1 MGEDG
6 NELPNEIVGSHDS
19 QPASSGGFD
28 SYRSVSDPN
37 LMIIVAKEVVPPFRF
52 KAGGWELFRP
62 SIELGSAM
70 KARIAEKGFF
80 LIRVNQD
87 QTGGTELTDLPLPLP
102 SWEWRRRGSN
112 GSAGHH
118 DHYFRIRIDHLPR
131 PIPASKCNE
140 GEPIGAVE
148 QVARKLTELKL
159 KRASDPHYLI
169 FIGIDRFGES
179 FFAAFSTMGDPREFR
194 ARHDFSE
201 VNRSRL
207 TDRWFPFCPLAVSR
221 ETTVWRNAR

>member
-28 SYRSVSDPN
+28 SYRSASDPN

-87 QTGGTELTDLPLPLP
+87 
-102 SWEWRRRGSN
+102 
-112 GSAGHH
+112 
-118 DHYFRIRIDHLPR
+118 HL
-131 PIPASKCNE
+131 
-140 GEPIGAVE
+140 
-148 QVARKLTELKL
+148 
-159 KRASDPHYLI
+159 
-169 FIGIDRFGES
+169 S
-179 FFAAFSTMGDPREFR
+179 FFEAVFTTCTLLAR
-194 ARHDFSE
+194 A
-201 VNRSRL
+201 L
-207 TDRWFPFCPLAVSR
+207 
-221 ETTVWRNAR
+221 

>member
-6 NELPNEIVGSHDS
+6 NELPNEIVGGHDS

-102 SWEWRRRGSN
+102 SWE
-112 GSAGHH
+112 
-118 DHYFRIRIDHLPR
+118 
-131 PIPASKCNE
+131 
-140 GEPIGAVE
+140 
-148 QVARKLTELKL
+148 
-159 KRASDPHYLI
+159 
-169 FIGIDRFGES
+169 
-179 FFAAFSTMGDPREFR
+179 
-194 ARHDFSE
+194 
-201 VNRSRL
+201 
-207 TDRWFPFCPLAVSR
+207 
-221 ETTVWRNAR
+221 

>member
-1 MGEDG
+1 MGIWLAFAVWLRNILRIGRTRADG
-6 NELPNEIVGSHDS
+6 LSRWAKTVTSYPTRSFGSHDS

-102 SWEWRRRGSN
+102 SWE
-112 GSAGHH
+112 
-118 DHYFRIRIDHLPR
+118 
-131 PIPASKCNE
+131 
-140 GEPIGAVE
+140 
-148 QVARKLTELKL
+148 
-159 KRASDPHYLI
+159 
-169 FIGIDRFGES
+169 
-179 FFAAFSTMGDPREFR
+179 
-194 ARHDFSE
+194 
-201 VNRSRL
+201 
-207 TDRWFPFCPLAVSR
+207 
-221 ETTVWRNAR
+221 